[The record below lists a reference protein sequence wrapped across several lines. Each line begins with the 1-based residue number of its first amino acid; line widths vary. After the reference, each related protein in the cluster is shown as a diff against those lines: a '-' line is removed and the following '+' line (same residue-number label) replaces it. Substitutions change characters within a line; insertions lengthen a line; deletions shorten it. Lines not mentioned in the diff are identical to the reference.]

1 MGYRYSTRGYYNFA
15 DTTYRR
21 MSGYSVETQ
30 DGVIQVKPKFT
41 DYYNLA
47 YSKRGK
53 VQLSVTQQLGRT
65 ATLYLSGSHQTY
77 WGTDD
82 ADEQLQAGLNA
93 AVDDINW
100 SLSYSLTKK
109 RPGSRGRDQMLAINI
124 NIPFSHWLR
133 SDSRSVWRHASA
145 SYSLSHDLNGRM
157 TNLAGLYG
165 TLLED
170 NNLSYSMQTGY
181 AGGGNGDNG
190 STGYTALNY
199 RGGYGNANVGYSRSD
214 GFKQLYYGVSGGV
227 CWRTPTA
234 SP

>member
-1 MGYRYSTRGYYNFA
+1 
-15 DTTYRR
+15 
-21 MSGYSVETQ
+21 
-30 DGVIQVKPKFT
+30 
-41 DYYNLA
+41 
-47 YSKRGK
+47 
-53 VQLSVTQQLGRT
+53 
-65 ATLYLSGSHQTY
+65 
-77 WGTDD
+77 
-82 ADEQLQAGLNA
+82 
-93 AVDDINW
+93 
-100 SLSYSLTKK
+100 
-109 RPGSRGRDQMLAINI
+109 MLAVNV

-170 NNLSYSMQTGY
+170 NNLSYSVQTGY
-181 AGGGNGDNG
+181 AGGGNGDSG
-190 STGYTALNY
+190 STGYAALNY

-214 GFKQLYYGVSGGV
+214 GSNSSTTGSAAA